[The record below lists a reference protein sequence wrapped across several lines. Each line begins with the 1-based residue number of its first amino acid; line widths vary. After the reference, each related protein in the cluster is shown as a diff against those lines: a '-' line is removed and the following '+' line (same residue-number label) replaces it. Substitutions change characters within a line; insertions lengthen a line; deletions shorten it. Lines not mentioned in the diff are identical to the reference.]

1 MISRIVVFLI
11 INFGALALGALFTG
25 KGVPSDWYSNLDKAP
40 WTPPGWVFGAAW
52 TSIMV
57 CYAVY
62 MSILWGKT
70 DNKSVLIAAFG
81 LQFVLN
87 VLWNP
92 IFFQLHWTVLG
103 LVVII
108 LLTMLIWWFILYYL
122 HQLKYL
128 STLLLPYGIWL
139 VIATSLNAWIVFA
152 N

>member
-1 MISRIVVFLI
+1 MISRIAIFLI
-11 INFGALALGALFTG
+11 INFSALALGTIFTG
-25 KGVPSDWYSNLDKAP
+25 KGVPSDWYYNLNKAP

-52 TSIMV
+52 TSIMI

-62 MSILWGKT
+62 MAILWEKT
-70 DNKSVLIAAFG
+70 DNKSVLITTFS

-103 LVVII
+103 LIVLI
-108 LLTMLIWWFILYYL
+108 LLTALIWWFVLNFAST
-122 HQLKYL
+122 LKY
-128 STLLLPYGIWL
+128 SGALLLPYGIWL
-139 VIATSLNAWIVFA
+139 LIAASLNAWIVFK